1 MKENKM
7 GVMPVGKLLITMSL
21 PMMAS
26 MLVQALYNI
35 VDSVFVSR
43 VSENALTAVSLAFPI
58 QTLIIAFA
66 NGVGVGMNALLS
78 RALGERRGDEAN
90 KVARHGIILMAAS
103 YLVFLLFGFFA
114 VRPFMATQVTAETD
128 PEIFNYGVQYLSIV
142 SIFSFGIFAQ
152 IFSERLFQST
162 GKTIYSMVTQAAGAI
177 INIILDPIM
186 IFGLLGFPRMEAA
199 GAAIATV
206 IGQICAAVLGAVLNV
221 FLNREVQVEIRKLF
235 SIDWGVVKRMLLVG
249 VPTTIMQAMGSVM
262 SYVMNRILMG
272 FSSTAAAVF
281 GAYFKVQSFVCM
293 PVFGLNSGMV
303 PIIAYNY
310 GAGSRDRIEKTISL
324 AIIFAECITTVGFLV
339 FQLAPDKLL
348 GFFDASEYML
358 EIGVPALRI
367 ISTHFLL
374 CGACI
379 VIGSVFQ
386 ALGNGIYSAIVSF
399 MRQLVVLLPVA
410 YIFSRVFNDLSAV
423 WWCFPIAETASLLTS
438 IYLLGRIRRDV
449 LIPM

>member
-78 RALGERRGDEAN
+78 RALGEKRPEEAN
-90 KVARHGIILMAAS
+90 KVARHGVILMAAS
-103 YLVFLLFGFFA
+103 YVIFLLFGLFA

-128 PEIFNYGVQYLSIV
+128 PQILEYGVQYLSIV

-152 IFSERLFQST
+152 ICCERLFQST
-162 GKTIYSMVTQAAGAI
+162 GRTVYSMVTQATGAI

-199 GAAIATV
+199 GAAVATV
-206 IGQICAAVLGAVLNV
+206 IGQIVAAILGMVLNC
-221 FLNREVQVEIRKLF
+221 FKNREIRLEPRRIFEVDLKT
-235 SIDWGVVKRMLLVG
+235 VRRMLAIG
-249 VPTTIMQAMGSVM
+249 VPTTVMQAIGSVM
-262 SYVMNRILMG
+262 SYVMNRILMA

-293 PVFGLNSGMV
+293 PVFGLNAGMV

-310 GAGSRDRIEKTISL
+310 GSKSRDRIDKCVKLSIL
-324 AIIFAECITTVGFLV
+324 FAEVITAAGFLV
-339 FQLAPDKLL
+339 FQLFPDKLL
-348 GFFDASEYML
+348 GFFDASAYML

-367 ISTHFLL
+367 ISIHFLM

-386 ALGNGIYSAIVSF
+386 ALGNGVYSAIVSF
-399 MRQLVVLLPVA
+399 LRQIVVLLPVA
-410 YIFSRVFNDLSAV
+410 YIFSRAFGLSAV
-423 WWCFPIAETASLLTS
+423 WWCFPIAEAVSLTVSLILLRR
-438 IYLLGRIRRDV
+438 IYKNVVNTL
-449 LIPM
+449 

>member
-78 RALGERRGDEAN
+78 RALGEKRPDEAN
-90 KVARHGIILMAAS
+90 RVARHGILLMGAC
-103 YLVFLLFGFFA
+103 YLIFLVFGLFLT
-114 VRPFMATQVTAETD
+114 RPFMETQVTAATD
-128 PEIFNYGVQYLSIV
+128 PEILEYGVQYLSIACV
-142 SIFSFGIFAQ
+142 FSFGIFAQ
-152 IFSERLFQST
+152 ILGERLFQST
-162 GKTIYSMVTQAAGAI
+162 GLTVYSMVTQATGAL
-177 INIILDPIM
+177 INIVLDPIM

-199 GAAIATV
+199 GAAVATV
-206 IGQICAAVLGAVLNV
+206 IGQISAATLGIVLN
-221 FLNREVQVEIRKLF
+221 LLKNREIKLEIRKVF
-235 SIDWGVVKRMLLVG
+235 CVNWSVVKQMLFIG
-249 VPTTIMQAMGSVM
+249 VPTTVMQAIGSVM
-262 SYVMNRILMG
+262 SYVMNRILMA

-293 PVFGLNSGMV
+293 PVFGLNAGMV

-310 GAGSRDRIEKTISL
+310 GARSRERIDRCVKLSVLIAE
-324 AIIFAECITTVGFLV
+324 IITALGFAV
-339 FQLAPDKLL
+339 FQLMPDRLL
-348 GFFDASEYML
+348 ALFDASETML
-358 EIGVPALRI
+358 QIGVPALRI
-367 ISTHFLL
+367 ISIHFLM

-386 ALGNGIYSAIVSF
+386 ALGNGMYSAIVSF
-399 MRQLVVLLPVA
+399 LRQIVVLLPVA
-410 YIFSRVFNDLSAV
+410 YLFSRFIDLSAV
-423 WWCFPIAETASLLTS
+423 WWCFPIAEAVSLAVSLFLLRR
-438 IYLLGRIRRDV
+438 IYKNVIDQL
-449 LIPM
+449 

>member
-35 VDSVFVSR
+35 VDSMFVSR

-78 RALGERRGDEAN
+78 RALGEKKPDEAN
-90 KVARHGIILMAAS
+90 KAARHGILLMAVC
-103 YLVFLLFGFFA
+103 YLIFLVFGLFLT
-114 VRPFMATQVTAETD
+114 RPFLATQVTADTD
-128 PEIFNYGVQYLSIV
+128 PEILEYGVQYLSV
-142 SIFSFGIFAQ
+142 VCIFSFGIFAQ
-152 IFSERLFQST
+152 IASERLFQST
-162 GKTIYSMVTQAAGAI
+162 GRTVWSMVTQATGAI

-186 IFGLLGFPRMEAA
+186 IFGLAGFPRLGVT
-199 GAAIATV
+199 GAAVATV
-206 IGQICAAVLGAVLNV
+206 IGQITAAVLGAVLNRFV
-221 FLNREVQVEIRKLF
+221 NREIRIEPRLLF
-235 SIDWGVVKRMLLVG
+235 RCERRVFRQMLIIG
-249 VPTTIMQAMGSVM
+249 IPTTVMQAIGSVM
-262 SYVMNRILMG
+262 SYVMNRILMA

-281 GAYFKVQSFVCM
+281 GAYFKIQSFVCM
-293 PVFGLNSGMV
+293 PVFGLNAGMV

-310 GAGSRDRIEKTISL
+310 GARQKERIKKTVRYSV
-324 AIIFAECITTVGFLV
+324 IFAECITAAGFLA
-339 FQLAPDKLL
+339 FQLFPEALL
-348 GFFDASEYML
+348 GMFDASPYML

-367 ISTHFLL
+367 ISIHFLL

-386 ALGNGIYSAIVSF
+386 ALGNGVYSAIVSF
-399 MRQLVVLLPVA
+399 LRQIVVLLPVA
-410 YIFSRVFNDLSAV
+410 YIFSQTIGLQAV
-423 WWCFPIAETASLLTS
+423 WWCFPIAETVSLAVSLFLLRR
-438 IYLLGRIRRDV
+438 IYKSVVYKL
-449 LIPM
+449 

>member
-43 VSENALTAVSLAFPI
+43 VSESAFTAVSLAFPI

-78 RALGERRGDEAN
+78 RALGEKRPDEAN
-90 KVARHGIILMAAS
+90 KVARHGLILMAAS
-103 YLVFLLFGFFA
+103 FLIFLIFGLFL
-114 VRPFMATQVTAETD
+114 VRPFMVTQVTAETD
-128 PEIFNYGVQYLSIV
+128 PAILEYGVQYLSIV
-142 SIFSFGIFAQ
+142 SIFSFGIFGQ
-152 IFSERLFQST
+152 IYSERLFQST
-162 GKTIYSMVTQAAGAI
+162 GKTVWSMVTQGVGAI

-206 IGQICAAVLGAVLNV
+206 IGQVTAAVLGALLNH
-221 FLNREVQVEIRKLF
+221 FLNREVRLEPRRIFQCEGRIFRQ
-235 SIDWGVVKRMLLVG
+235 MLLIG
-249 VPTTIMQAMGSVM
+249 IPTTVMQAIGSLM
-262 SYVMNRILMG
+262 SYVMNRILMA
-272 FSSTAAAVF
+272 FNSTAAAVF
-281 GAYFKVQSFVCM
+281 GAYFKIQSFVCM
-293 PVFGLNSGMV
+293 PVFGLNAGMV

-310 GAGSRDRIEKTISL
+310 GARSRERIVKCIKYSIL
-324 AIIFAECITTVGFLV
+324 FAEIITSIGFLV
-339 FQLAPDKLL
+339 FQLFPETLL
-348 GFFDASEYML
+348 GFFDASAYML
-358 EIGVPALRI
+358 ELGVPALRI
-367 ISTHFLL
+367 ISIHFLL

-386 ALGNGIYSAIVSF
+386 ALGNGVYSAVVSF
-399 MRQLVVLLPVA
+399 MRQVVVLLPVA
-410 YIFSRVFNDLSAV
+410 YIFSNVFGLNAV
-423 WWCFPIAETASLLTS
+423 WWCFPIAEAVSLATS
-438 IYLLGRIRRDV
+438 LFLLARIGKKV
-449 LIPM
+449 ISTL

>member
-7 GVMPVGKLLITMSL
+7 GVIPVGKLLLTMSL

-78 RALGERRGDEAN
+78 RALGEKRPDEAN
-90 KVARHGIILMAAS
+90 RVARHGMLLMAAC
-103 YLVFLLFGFFA
+103 YLIFLVFGLFLT
-114 VRPFMATQVTAETD
+114 RPFMTTQVTADTD
-128 PEIFNYGVQYLSIV
+128 PEILEYGVQYLSIACV
-142 SIFSFGIFAQ
+142 FSFGIFGQ
-152 IFSERLFQST
+152 ILSERLFQST
-162 GKTIYSMVTQAAGAI
+162 GKTVYSMVTQATGAV

-199 GAAIATV
+199 GAAVATV
-206 IGQICAAVLGAVLNV
+206 IGQITAAVLGIVLNA
-221 FLNREVQVEIRKLF
+221 LKNTEIRLEVKKVF
-235 SIDWGVVKRMLLVG
+235 QVNWNVIKRMLIIG
-249 VPTTIMQAMGSVM
+249 VPTTVMQAIGSLM
-262 SYVMNRILMG
+262 SYVMNRILMA

-293 PVFGLNSGMV
+293 PVFGLNAGMV

-310 GAGSRDRIEKTISL
+310 GARSRVRIDKCVKLSILFGEL
-324 AIIFAECITTVGFLV
+324 ITVLGFVV
-339 FQLAPDKLL
+339 FQLFPDKLL

-367 ISTHFLL
+367 ISIHFIL
-374 CGACI
+374 CGASI

-386 ALGNGIYSAIVSF
+386 ALGNGVYSAIVSF
-399 MRQLVVLLPVA
+399 LRQVVVLLPVA
-410 YIFSRVFNDLSAV
+410 YVFSKISLSAV
-423 WWCFPIAETASLLTS
+423 WWCFPIAETVSLAVSLILLRR
-438 IYLLGRIRRDV
+438 IYKNVVNTL
-449 LIPM
+449 

>member
-58 QTLIIAFA
+58 QTLIVAFA

-78 RALGERRGDEAN
+78 RALGEKRPDEAN
-90 KVARHGIILMAAS
+90 KVARHGVILMAAS
-103 YLVFLLFGFFA
+103 YVLFLLFGMFLT
-114 VRPFMATQVTAETD
+114 RPFMATQVTADTD
-128 PEIFNYGVQYLSIV
+128 PEILEYGVQYLSIAC
-142 SIFSFGIFAQ
+142 IFSFGIFGQ
-152 IFSERLFQST
+152 ILSERLFQST
-162 GKTIYSMVTQAAGAI
+162 GRTVYSMVTQATGAV

-199 GAAIATV
+199 GAAVATV
-206 IGQICAAVLGAVLNV
+206 IGQITAAILGAALNY
-221 FLNREVQVEIRKLF
+221 FCNREIKLEIKRLF
-235 SIDWGVVKRMLLVG
+235 EIDMGVIKHMLLIG
-249 VPTTIMQAMGSVM
+249 IPTTVMQAIGSVM
-262 SYVMNRILMG
+262 SYVMNRILMA

-293 PVFGLNSGMV
+293 PVFGLNAGMV

-310 GAGSRDRIEKTISL
+310 GARSRERIDRCVKLSILIAELIT
-324 AIIFAECITTVGFLV
+324 AIGFAV
-339 FQLAPDKLL
+339 FQLMPDKLL

-358 EIGVPALRI
+358 QIGVPALRI
-367 ISTHFLL
+367 ISIHFLM

-386 ALGNGIYSAIVSF
+386 ALGNGMYSAIVSF
-399 MRQLVVLLPVA
+399 LRQIVVLLPVA
-410 YIFSRVFNDLSAV
+410 YIFSKVFGLSAV
-423 WWCFPIAETASLLTS
+423 WWCFPIAESVSLTVSLILLRR
-438 IYLLGRIRRDV
+438 IYKNLVNKL
-449 LIPM
+449 